1 MKPFLIGPA
10 RAAAVLAVCVSSAMP
25 GMSTPLYDMDRFLS
39 EPYPLAPQAA
49 PAPPPQ
55 PAAPPRSKPAPAVE
69 ADDVNDVNDPLE
81 TINRGIFSFNEFFL
95 QWVLGPISGVYK
107 DFVPD
112 PIRESV
118 GNILHLVKA
127 PIILANDLLQAEWE
141 RAWITTQRTVV
152 NATIGVAGTF
162 DVAETLDLPR
172 HTEDFGQTL
181 AVWGI
186 GEGFYLVIP
195 FFGPSN
201 PRDGI
206 GKLVDGY
213 FHPLTRWA
221 ANTDREE
228 ITYGLFSA
236 SAVHDYSEIKDE
248 LDQIRKTS
256 IDYYAAIRSMYR
268 QKRAAE
274 IRNGAEVE
282 FPPIPDLGFDIDVDE
297 IDKPSA
303 GAGGK
308 PPVARSGEI
317 SAN

>member
-1 MKPFLIGPA
+1 
-10 RAAAVLAVCVSSAMP
+10 MP
-25 GMSTPLYDMDRFLS
+25 K
-39 EPYPLAPQAA
+39 A
-49 PAPPPQ
+49 
-55 PAAPPRSKPAPAVE
+55 E
-69 ADDVNDVNDPLE
+69 AENDVNDPLE
-81 TINRGIFSFNEFFL
+81 AMNRGIFEFNEFFL

-112 PIRESV
+112 PVRRSI
-118 GNILHLVKA
+118 GNILHLVA
-127 PIILANDLLQAEWE
+127 SPIILANDLLQGEWE

-152 NATIGVAGTF
+152 NATVGVAGTF
-162 DVAETLDLPR
+162 DVAETLGLPR
-172 HTEDFGQTL
+172 HSEDFGQTL
-181 AVWGI
+181 AVWGV

-213 FHPLTRWA
+213 LHPLTRWA

-228 ITYGLFSA
+228 ITYGLFA
-236 SAVHDYSEIKDE
+236 ATGVHDYSEIKDE

-256 IDYYAAIRSMYR
+256 IDYYAAIRSMFR

-274 IRNGAEVE
+274 IRNGAEVDL
-282 FPPIPDLGFDIDVDE
+282 PPIPDLGFDIDVDE

-303 GAGGK
+303 GAEGK
-308 PPVARSGEI
+308 PAAKSGEL
-317 SAN
+317 SAK

>member
-1 MKPFLIGPA
+1 MTQHFHRIFAIGVLSMVMTIGG
-10 RAAAVLAVCVSSAMP
+10 AVDSSAAEWGP
-25 GMSTPLYDMDRFLS
+25 PDS
-39 EPYPLAPQAA
+39 EESAPVEMALAQVALARIELAQA
-49 PAPPPQ
+49 
-55 PAAPPRSKPAPAVE
+55 KPKPE
-69 ADDVNDVNDPLE
+69 PENDVNDPLE
-81 TINRGIFSFNEFFL
+81 SMNRGIFAFNEFFL
-95 QWVLGPISGVYK
+95 RWVLGPISGVYK

-112 PIRESV
+112 PVRQSV
-118 GNILHLVKA
+118 GNILHLVA
-127 PIILANDLLQAEWE
+127 SPIILANDLLQGEWK

-152 NATIGVAGTF
+152 NATVGVGGTF
-162 DVAETLDLPR
+162 DVAETFGLPR
-172 HTEDFGQTL
+172 HNEDLGQTL
-181 AVWGI
+181 AVWGV

-201 PRDGI
+201 PRDAV

-221 ANTDREE
+221 DNTNREE

-236 SAVHDYSEIKDE
+236 SAVHEYSEIKDE

-256 IDYYAAIRSMYR
+256 IDYYAAIRSMFR

-274 IRNGAEVE
+274 IRNGAEVDL
-282 FPPIPDLGFDIDVDE
+282 PPIPDLGFDIDVDE

-303 GAGGK
+303 GAGDK
-308 PPVARSGEI
+308 PATGSGEL

>member
-1 MKPFLIGPA
+1 MKPFFIGPA
-10 RAAAVLAVCVSSAMP
+10 GAAAVLVVCVSSAMAGP
-25 GMSTPLYDMDRFLS
+25 SAPLYDMDRFLN

-69 ADDVNDVNDPLE
+69 ADDVNDPLE

-152 NATIGVAGTF
+152 NATVGVAGVF
-162 DVAETLDLPR
+162 DVAETIGLPR

-181 AVWGI
+181 AVWGL

-201 PRDGI
+201 PRDAI

-213 FHPLTRWA
+213 AHPLTRWA
-221 ANTDREE
+221 DNTDREE

-256 IDYYAAIRSMYR
+256 IDYYAAIRSMFR

-282 FPPIPDLGFDIDVDE
+282 LPPIPDLGLE
-297 IDKPSA
+297 IDGEDMGKPSA
-303 GAGGK
+303 SAGGK
-308 PPVARSGEI
+308 PVARSGEI

>member
-10 RAAAVLAVCVSSAMP
+10 GAAAVLAVCVSSAMP
-25 GMSTPLYDMDRFLS
+25 ATSTPLYDMDRFLS

-69 ADDVNDVNDPLE
+69 ADDMNDPLE

-152 NATIGVAGTF
+152 NATVGVAGTF
-162 DVAETLDLPR
+162 DVAETIGLPR

-181 AVWGI
+181 AVWGL

-201 PRDGI
+201 PRDAI

-213 FHPLTRWA
+213 AHPLTRWA
-221 ANTDREE
+221 DNTDREE

-236 SAVHDYSEIKDE
+236 SAVHDYSEIKDK

-256 IDYYAAIRSMYR
+256 IDYYAVIRSMFR

-282 FPPIPDLGFDIDVDE
+282 RPPIPDLGLGIDGEDIE
-297 IDKPSA
+297 KPAA
-303 GAGGK
+303 GAGAK
-308 PPVARSGEI
+308 PVARSGEI
-317 SAN
+317 LAN

>member
-1 MKPFLIGPA
+1 MIQHFHRIVVIGVLVVVMA
-10 RAAAVLAVCVSSAMP
+10 IGGAVDSSAAEWGP
-25 GMSTPLYDMDRFLS
+25 PDS
-39 EPYPLAPQAA
+39 EALAPVELVQVALARVELAQA
-49 PAPPPQ
+49 
-55 PAAPPRSKPAPAVE
+55 KPMPKAE
-69 ADDVNDVNDPLE
+69 AENDVNDPLE
-81 TINRGIFSFNEFFL
+81 TMNRGIFEFNEFFL
-95 QWVLGPISGVYK
+95 QWILGPISGVYK

-112 PIRESV
+112 PVRKSV
-118 GNILHLVKA
+118 GNILHLVA
-127 PIILANDLLQAEWE
+127 SPIILANDLLQGEWK

-152 NATIGVAGTF
+152 NATVGVAGTF
-162 DVAETLDLPR
+162 DVAETLGLPR
-172 HTEDFGQTL
+172 HSEDFGQTL
-181 AVWGI
+181 AVWGV

-213 FHPLTRWA
+213 LHPLTRWA

-228 ITYGLFSA
+228 ITYGLFA
-236 SAVHDYSEIKDE
+236 ATGVHDYSEIKDE

-282 FPPIPDLGFDIDVDE
+282 LPPIPDLGLGSDGEDME
-297 IDKPSA
+297 KPSA
-303 GAGGK
+303 SASGE
-308 PPVARSGEI
+308 PVARSGEI

>member
-1 MKPFLIGPA
+1 VKPFLIGPA
-10 RAAAVLAVCVSSAMP
+10 GAAAVLAVCVSSAMA
-25 GMSTPLYDMDRFLS
+25 GTSTPLYDMDKFLS

-69 ADDVNDVNDPLE
+69 ADDVNDPLE
-81 TINRGIFSFNEFFL
+81 PMNRGIFAFNEFFL
-95 QWVLGPISGVYK
+95 EWVLGPISGVYK

-112 PIRESV
+112 SVRESV
-118 GNILHLVKA
+118 GNILHLVKS
-127 PIILANDLLQAEWE
+127 PIILANDILQWEWE

-162 DVAETLDLPR
+162 DVAANSLDLPR
-172 HTEDFGQTL
+172 HSEDFGQTL
-181 AVWGI
+181 AVWGV
-186 GEGFYLVIP
+186 GEGFYLVLP

-206 GKLVDGY
+206 GKFLDA
-213 FHPLTRWA
+213 FAHPLTRWA

-236 SAVHDYSEIKDE
+236 SAVHQYSEIKDE

-282 FPPIPDLGFDIDVDE
+282 LPPIPDLGLGIDGEDME
-297 IDKPSA
+297 KPSA
-303 GAGGK
+303 SAGGK
-308 PPVARSGEI
+308 PVARSGEI